1 MKKLKIFLML
11 SILLCFG
18 FMLSPE
24 VHASGPK
31 AFEVNDV
38 LPATTQLKI
47 SWTSSLIDY
56 TNSIDGTFIIQTSSW
71 SKFRIEIYNKASG
84 KRFKV
89 DVNGISTYIFEDETF
104 PNFISPY
111 TDFGGIQPYIIIDIS
126 SLSEVDRTIKI
137 ADNIPLVW
145 EDLNAPS
152 GYSITFEENGGTSVT
167 DLSEQTALPNPLP
180 TPTKEN
186 YIFHGWYYDS
196 DFTNRAFPGDPLT
209 SDVTLYAK
217 WGLPNSPKIFEVG
230 DVLPAGEIK
239 LSWDFTDKTIASDD
253 TFYIKGTDGIDDY
266 FIGIDEFGNIY
277 LTIFGVDFPDVDL
290 IGNVIIT
297 LDNEV
302 TITEFGSDG
311 KDYYEYIHGAL
322 FWEVVTSED
331 PYIIHDDLYN
341 LYNGEALDIELGYIL
356 PASKIAI
363 NLVYNNTGGQDDG
376 MIVYTFGTYGRI
388 ALTAFEDMSPY
399 VYETQATINVII
411 LDDNWNMNILH
422 DSLADQT
429 FGSTRGILSAGM
441 IIDLTDASEEE
452 RTITEI
458 SISNISDTR
467 IEMDCIFS
475 RILSIDESIYQDGY
489 LEGYSE
495 GREIY
500 GYYDPNTE
508 QWLSVDEYLELY
520 GEKMSSSN
528 FYTNF
533 DKYFIPAMIIVFG
546 GAIVLTILK
555 VFKGRE

>member
-1 MKKLKIFLML
+1 MAVK
-11 SILLCFG
+11 
-18 FMLSPE
+18 
-24 VHASGPK
+24 
-31 AFEVNDV
+31 
-38 LPATTQLKI
+38 
-47 SWTSSLIDY
+47 Y
-56 TNSIDGTFIIQTSSW
+56 
-71 SKFRIEIYNKASG
+71 IYN
-84 KRFKV
+84 
-89 DVNGISTYIFEDETF
+89 Y
-104 PNFISPY
+104 
-111 TDFGGIQPYIIIDIS
+111 
-126 SLSEVDRTIKI
+126 LS
-137 ADNIPLVW
+137 
-145 EDLNAPS
+145 
-152 GYSITFEENGGTSVT
+152 NGGQVFRFS
-167 DLSEQTALPNPLP
+167 DALPNPLPTPTKSGYTFAGWYYDDDFTTQAYAGDELEDDVTLYAKWILNTYTITYNSNGGSSIPQTSDVTQLPNPIP

-196 DFTNRAFPGDPLT
+196 DFTDRAFPGDPLT
-209 SDVTLYAK
+209 TDVTLYAK
-217 WGLPNSPKIFEVG
+217 WGLTDSPKIFEIG

-239 LSWDFTDKTIASDD
+239 ISWDFTDKTIAGDD

-277 LTIFGVDFPDVDL
+277 LSIFGVDFDDVDL

-302 TITEFGSDG
+302 IITEFGSDG

-322 FWEVVTSED
+322 FWEVVPSED

-341 LYNGEALDIELGYIL
+341 LYNGEVLDIDLGDIELGYIL
-356 PASKIAI
+356 PAAKIAI

-399 VYETQATINVII
+399 VSETQAIINVIV
-411 LDDNWNMNILH
+411 LDDNWKMNILH
-422 DSLADQT
+422 DSLAEQT

-452 RTITEI
+452 RTITGI

-475 RILSIDESIYQDGY
+475 RILSIDESIYQ
-489 LEGYSE
+489 EGYSDGYSE
-495 GREIY
+495 SREIY
-500 GYYDPNTE
+500 GYYDPDTE

-520 GEKMSSSN
+520 GEKMSQSD
-528 FYTNF
+528 FYANF

-546 GAIVLTILK
+546 GAIVLTVLK
-555 VFKGRE
+555 VFKKRE